1 MLDLDLRH
9 VPSPPLRTD
18 YRIGVI
24 GAGFIV
30 RDVQLVAYRN
40 AGFDVRAIAS
50 DNPDQASEVAEARGV
65 PKAYDD
71 WRELLADPEIE
82 VVDIAVPPSV
92 QQEVVREAVGY
103 AGRIR
108 GILAQKP
115 LAMDY
120 AEALATVRLCEEAGV
135 TLAVNQNMRYDQSMR
150 ADRKSVV

>member
-71 WRELLADPEIE
+71 WREI
-82 VVDIAVPPSV
+82 
-92 QQEVVREAVGY
+92 
-103 AGRIR
+103 GR
-108 GILAQKP
+108 AH
-115 LAMDY
+115 
-120 AEALATVRLCEEAGV
+120 V
-135 TLAVNQNMRYDQSMR
+135 
-150 ADRKSVV
+150 